1 VCELCA
7 CAIGLLHLVSHIR
20 GLHAYEACRDGGTA
34 NFAHEYTVNDSTSG
48 DTDQEA
54 SNGVTIVADD
64 EV

>member
-7 CAIGLLHLVSHIR
+7 CAIGLLHLVSHIK

-34 NFAHEYTVNDSTSG
+34 KFAHEYTDNDSTSG